1 MFSSQLKKKN
11 PVVFSTV
18 LPFLC
23 CAVSQLRGIPSAHCT
38 ASDQSSSC
46 LLPLTWGSPGT
57 PQRVRGRS
65 KRGHWKWACW
75 GSRASML
82 TWAQENKWGGRKRN
96 FHKAFLSQIYR
107 DTVKQSRVLGE
118 GRLNKLIA
126 NQQDCHERLQST
138 TDFHRET
145 PNPKLSPA
153 DQLGAATASAFSVP
167 LQCNHNYST
176 TLTPEVPVPLRGG
189 HTQNYLFSFLCAMS
203 DEDLKV
209 WVLATKVTAV
219 KTLLEIFARTG
230 EKSLPTS
237 WKGTVYKGN
246 PVQSCRDSKNVVD
259 IPRAEECQCGKEDE
273 AGCCFTCSHS
283 GDKLSRPTEIPVVSW
298 RAVSRRKIFHEDI
311 LDYWLNNF
319 FVPDHS

>member
-1 MFSSQLKKKN
+1 M
-11 PVVFSTV
+11 VFSTV

-57 PQRVRGRS
+57 PQRVRDRS

-75 GSRASML
+75 GSGASML

-118 GRLNKLIA
+118 GRLNKLVP

-153 DQLGAATASAFSVP
+153 DQLGAATASALSVP

-176 TLTPEVPVPLRGG
+176 TLPPP
-189 HTQNYLFSFLCAMS
+189 
-203 DEDLKV
+203 
-209 WVLATKVTAV
+209 
-219 KTLLEIFARTG
+219 
-230 EKSLPTS
+230 KSLFLYEEVIPKTIFS
-237 WKGTVYKGN
+237 LFCVPWVMRIWK
-246 PVQSCRDSKNVVD
+246 
-259 IPRAEECQCGKEDE
+259 
-273 AGCCFTCSHS
+273 S
-283 GDKLSRPTEIPVVSW
+283 GFWQLK
-298 RAVSRRKIFHEDI
+298 
-311 LDYWLNNF
+311 
-319 FVPDHS
+319 